1 VTEQPETTDGQPA
14 PAPAEAD
21 VPATDSPQPASWAP
35 PDASANDSGAAL
47 AGDERPEIPVGAA
60 FAGGFVLALI
70 LKRIAG

>member
-1 VTEQPETTDGQPA
+1 MPEGR
-14 PAPAEAD
+14 
-21 VPATDSPQPASWAP
+21 
-35 PDASANDSGAAL
+35 

>member
-14 PAPAEAD
+14 PGAGDAQ
-21 VPATDSPQPASWAP
+21 VPAADSPQPASWAP
-35 PDASANDSGAAL
+35 PDAPANDFGAAV